1 MDESRRAANEEAV
14 RQLQAIAPYY
24 VANHPATLSDI
35 FIQRKWLGKY
45 GGVMAYRS
53 DNLADSDLAE
63 LSPDYTE
70 SEIAHIWDGNKF
82 TEQYLLKDLLSTD
95 FSDIRQVRCPL
106 IIFAGRHDYNVNSQ
120 VAAEWFAHV
129 SAPSKQFVWFE
140 DSAHM
145 PMTEEPGKFLMS
157 LLKYARP
164 YAEN

>member
-1 MDESRRAANEEAV
+1 
-14 RQLQAIAPYY
+14 LQAIAPYY
-24 VANHPATLSDI
+24 TSNHPATLSDI
-35 FIQRKWLGKY
+35 FIQRKWLGTY

-82 TEQYLLKDLLSTD
+82 TERYLLKDLLSTD
-95 FSDIRQVRCPL
+95 FSNIRQLQCPL

-145 PMTEEPGKFLMS
+145 PMTEEPGKFLTS
-157 LLKYARP
+157 LLQYARP
-164 YAEN
+164 YASK